1 MPGTFE
7 SKQSTQLSSVLFKH
21 EQKNQCGQYET
32 GSTEYVERS
41 GSCGE
46 RSHSP
51 SGKKTQSSST
61 NENNNS
67 GGVALSASH
76 QLVNLQQKQQRNNNL
91 VKNYHI
97 TEETIIQPIS
107 LYNNQSKP
115 VAAVAPQQVL
125 FEQPSTLKREKKRT
139 SRKRSAND
147 MSTGQ
152 YVNVS
157 PTNEYKVKSPTTTT
171 TTVIQSNQATPQ
183 TVQVVKLV
191 TSACG
196 NTFFVLPN

>member
-1 MPGTFE
+1 MG
-7 SKQSTQLSSVLFKH
+7 
-21 EQKNQCGQYET
+21 
-32 GSTEYVERS
+32 
-41 GSCGE
+41 
-46 RSHSP
+46 
-51 SGKKTQSSST
+51 
-61 NENNNS
+61 NNS

-152 YVNVS
+152 YVHVS
-157 PTNEYKVKSPTTTT
+157 PTEYKVKSPTTTT